1 MVRTQV
7 AQDQTDGRVIQGETK
22 PKMHLEQDYVPMPFT
37 IKEIRDAIPAHLFV
51 RDTTKSMLYAAK
63 DLTTVAAIFYCA
75 TFIDTLPSPALRVSA
90 WIAYGIIQ
98 GTAVAG
104 LWALGHALQIS
115 HLQHHKHV
123 GTVTKDVT
131 FVATRSDLGLSPLK
145 KTTAHDKADVDQ
157 DHHEHEE
164 SIFAETPLYTITV
177 LFFLLIVGFPLYLL
191 INLGGHGAPHW
202 VSHFR
207 AVAPLYQ
214 PHHAKDIF
222 YSNCGIAGMLSILTY
237 LSMVYSLKTV
247 ALYYGM
253 PYMVLNAYVSTF
265 SYLQHHDPQVPFF
278 RGETW
283 NFQRGAAAAVDRS
296 YGVILD
302 HVSHHMG
309 STHICHHMFSQMPFY
324 NAIEATKHLKAK
336 LGKYYLYDDTPI
348 LQALYRNW
356 RVCKF
361 VEDEGS
367 TSPNAGVDDLNTREK
382 PEGLSSHQPTA
393 MFAVPGFSVGSL
405 VVEGSKEQLK
415 KRKAET
421 ITTAT
426 TTTTTTTTT
435 LTTSSSATA
444 TTSAAA
450 VLPIA
455 ASTSNAP
462 FSKKFKKDPVFEK
475 KAPSEPKLGWGWI
488 PEPVPLK
495 ERATWNQSTKALRKA
510 KAEEERAKK
519 AKAIEDKKQLVSSIS
534 GPGNAVELLLKGSV
548 DLTDIAALGGK
559 KNKGKTDQDV
569 EMKDASEAGGEGPK
583 KRNKRLERKIKRAAF
598 IAAME
603 ANNKTDTPEAS
614 VTTTATATEETTQD
628 VSGEAADS
636 TANEGEEDG
645 LSLDGKKKKKPK
657 ILQAPAPKHPELAK
671 LTNKEKRLLKQL
683 QKKQQAEG
691 IDLTAIVV
699 QKQQQ
704 QPLNPS
710 GKRLSGQSKSDEQT
724 LDAFQAAAAAAEEKI
739 MAELNPKSKKD
750 KKAEKKAAAAAVKEE
765 NKDKAEVESAKPK
778 EKKDKKDNNKTETAA
793 TKKQQQLAK
802 EREKLLEALA
812 RTNSALEELQESL
825 GDDGDDTS
833 PLAKKDVK
841 SAVQDKK
848 KNKKDEAPTATKKE
862 KKAAAAAPVPA
873 PAAPAAKQPKLTKLQ
888 EQMKKTLAGGKFRF
902 LNEQLYTTTGE
913 EAFGLFQS
921 KPELFDEYHEG
932 FRSQVESWPQNPV
945 DIFISQLK
953 PMPKDTVIADLGCGD
968 AQIAAELPK
977 HNVLSFDLVAKNE
990 RVTACDIAHLPL
1002 EAESVDV
1009 AIFCLSLMGTDFLKF
1024 LKEAYRVLKPNGKL
1038 KISEVIS
1045 RFTDVDA
1052 FVDALKALGFELKDS
1067 DSSNKMFIM
1076 FDFVKPDPAQ
1086 AAGKKAKKGSKK
1098 QKVQE
1103 AAVDPS
1109 EVDLEALDGPSL
1121 LKPCIYKKR

>member
-1 MVRTQV
+1 
-7 AQDQTDGRVIQGETK
+7 
-22 PKMHLEQDYVPMPFT
+22 
-37 IKEIRDAIPAHLFV
+37 
-51 RDTTKSMLYAAK
+51 
-63 DLTTVAAIFYCA
+63 
-75 TFIDTLPSPALRVSA
+75 
-90 WIAYGIIQ
+90 
-98 GTAVAG
+98 
-104 LWALGHALQIS
+104 
-115 HLQHHKHV
+115 
-123 GTVTKDVT
+123 
-131 FVATRSDLGLSPLK
+131 
-145 KTTAHDKADVDQ
+145 
-157 DHHEHEE
+157 
-164 SIFAETPLYTITV
+164 
-177 LFFLLIVGFPLYLL
+177 
-191 INLGGHGAPHW
+191 
-202 VSHFR
+202 
-207 AVAPLYQ
+207 
-214 PHHAKDIF
+214 
-222 YSNCGIAGMLSILTY
+222 
-237 LSMVYSLKTV
+237 
-247 ALYYGM
+247 
-253 PYMVLNAYVSTF
+253 
-265 SYLQHHDPQVPFF
+265 
-278 RGETW
+278 
-283 NFQRGAAAAVDRS
+283 
-296 YGVILD
+296 
-302 HVSHHMG
+302 
-309 STHICHHMFSQMPFY
+309 
-324 NAIEATKHLKAK
+324 
-336 LGKYYLYDDTPI
+336 
-348 LQALYRNW
+348 
-356 RVCKF
+356 
-361 VEDEGS
+361 
-367 TSPNAGVDDLNTREK
+367 
-382 PEGLSSHQPTA
+382 
-393 MFAVPGFSVGSL
+393 
-405 VVEGSKEQLK
+405 
-415 KRKAET
+415 
-421 ITTAT
+421 
-426 TTTTTTTTT
+426 
-435 LTTSSSATA
+435 
-444 TTSAAA
+444 
-450 VLPIA
+450 
-455 ASTSNAP
+455 
-462 FSKKFKKDPVFEK
+462 
-475 KAPSEPKLGWGWI
+475 
-488 PEPVPLK
+488 PVPLK

-559 KNKGKTDQDV
+559 KNKGKENKKDQDV
-569 EMKDASEAGGEGPK
+569 DMEDATVEGEAPK
-583 KRNKRLERKIKRAAF
+583 KRNKRLERKIKRAAY

-603 ANNKTDTPEAS
+603 ADKTNTPEAGA
-614 VTTTATATEETTQD
+614 TTTTSATEEATQD
-628 VSGEAADS
+628 VSGE
-636 TANEGEEDG
+636 TAEGAETTTTTNEGEEGG
-645 LSLDGKKKKKPK
+645 LGLDGKKKKKAK

-691 IDLTAIVV
+691 IDPTAVVV
-699 QKQQQ
+699 QKQ

-710 GKRLSGQSKSDEQT
+710 SKRLSGQSKSDEQT
-724 LDAFQAAAAAAEEKI
+724 LDTFQAAAAAAEEKI

-750 KKAEKKAAAAAVKEE
+750 KKAEKKASATAVKEE
-765 NKDKAEVESAKPK
+765 SKSKAVVESEKPK
-778 EKKDKKDNNKTETAA
+778 EKKDNSNNNKADTAA
-793 TKKQQQLAK
+793 SKKQQQLAK

-825 GDDGDDTS
+825 GDGGEDAA

-848 KNKKDEAPTATKKE
+848 KNNKKEEAPATTKKE
-862 KKAAAAAPVPA
+862 KKAAATPA
-873 PAAPAAKQPKLTKLQ
+873 PAAPATPAAKQPKLTKLQ

-913 EAFGLFQS
+913 EAFNLFQS

-932 FRSQVESWPQNPV
+932 FRSQVELWPQNPV

-1076 FDFVKPDPAQ
+1076 FDFVKPDHAH
-1086 AAGKKAKKGSKK
+1086 AASGKKAKKANKK

-1103 AAVDPS
+1103 VAVDPS